1 MQQTT
6 SREFSIIESSD
17 PFLPE
22 ALNDNTRKIE
32 AALDA
37 HETQTKA
44 VTDALAARI
53 TTLEGHK
60 MVCGT
65 YIGDGTKN
73 RLIPLPFEPK
83 AVLVFNYHTKD
94 FLLMAQG
101 LKPEYPNIYLQ
112 PNGFL
117 VNPFYNTSSGDSNIG
132 SNPYTYVA
140 LC

>member
-44 VTDALAARI
+44 VTDALDARI

-60 MVCGT
+60 MAWGLYT
-65 YIGDGTKN
+65 GDGQAS
-73 RLIPLPFEPK
+73 RLIPLPFTPTVVVAHNLGTKTTIVGIEGQTSGPV
-83 AVLVFNYHTKD
+83 ATAENGLLVRYSVHDTN
-94 FLLMAQG
+94 G
-101 LKPEYPNIYLQ
+101 PNVTSYYYL
-112 PNGFL
+112 
-117 VNPFYNTSSGDSNIG
+117 
-132 SNPYTYVA
+132 YVA
-140 LC
+140 FS

>member
-44 VTDALAARI
+44 VTDALDARI

-60 MVCGT
+60 MTWG
-65 YIGDGTKN
+65 YYKGDNTAT
-73 RLIPLPFEPK
+73 RFIPLPFTPGV
-83 AVLVFNYHTKD
+83 VLVVNTNNSYSAMGVLNH
-94 FLLMAQG
+94 QG
-101 LKPEYPNIYLQ
+101 STRVKPVE
-112 PNGFL
+112 NGMQL
-117 VNPFYNTSSGDSNIG
+117 HRIDNTVYDTNTATYGYFYI
-132 SNPYTYVA
+132 A

>member
-53 TTLEGHK
+53 TTMEGHK
-60 MVCGT
+60 MVMGT
-65 YIGDGTKN
+65 YTGDGVNN
-73 RLIPLPFEPK
+73 RVIPLPFTPT
-83 AVLVFNYHTKD
+83 LVITHSLSYHST
-94 FLLMAQG
+94 
-101 LKPEYPNIYLQ
+101 
-112 PNGFL
+112 L
-117 VNPFYNTSSGDSNIG
+117 VATPDCDSNC
-132 SNPYTYVA
+132 YVQVVEGGFKLRYMKGMIDEPNA
-140 LC
+140 GGKYVYIAYR

>member
-44 VTDALAARI
+44 VTDALAARV
-53 TTLEGHK
+53 TALEGHK
-60 MVCGT
+60 IAWGL
-65 YIGDGTKN
+65 YKGDGAAT
-73 RLIPLPFEPK
+73 RVIPLPFTPT
-83 AVLVFNYHTKD
+83 AAFVYIANTRLVHMIVEGYPYNNPVTLMENGLCLTKGTDESYHV
-94 FLLMAQG
+94 
-101 LKPEYPNIYLQ
+101 NIVGFTYLYLA
-112 PNGFL
+112 F
-117 VNPFYNTSSGDSNIG
+117 
-132 SNPYTYVA
+132 
-140 LC
+140 C

>member
-6 SREFSIIESSD
+6 SREFSIIEPSD

-44 VTDALAARI
+44 VTDALDTRI

-60 MVCGT
+60 MVMGT
-65 YIGDGTKN
+65 YTGDAVN
-73 RLIPLPFEPK
+73 HRVIPLPFTPALVIVHGLSSHCTLVAIPECHNDYFVEVAEGGFQLRYMNGLIDEPNAYGSK
-83 AVLVFNYHTKD
+83 
-94 FLLMAQG
+94 
-101 LKPEYPNIYLQ
+101 YL
-112 PNGFL
+112 
-117 VNPFYNTSSGDSNIG
+117 
-132 SNPYTYVA
+132 YVA
-140 LC
+140 FC